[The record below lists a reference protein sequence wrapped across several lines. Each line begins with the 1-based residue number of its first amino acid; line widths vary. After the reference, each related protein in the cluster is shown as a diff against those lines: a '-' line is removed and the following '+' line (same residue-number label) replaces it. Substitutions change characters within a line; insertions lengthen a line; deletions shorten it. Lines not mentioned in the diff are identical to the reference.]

1 MEHKTRRQLLL
12 GALALVL
19 AAAAIYWLWPSPS
32 GPGAAT
38 SNPRAAAG
46 AGRQAGGGGPVLDV
60 HLDALNAA
68 RPTPA
73 ETERNLFRF
82 KPKAPPA
89 PPPTTR
95 PVNPQPAPPPTGPAG
110 TTGLAPIALKFFG
123 VVAPP
128 GKPKIAA
135 LSDGQGHTFYGRE
148 GDIIEGRYRIIRIGE
163 ESIEM
168 AYPDGRGRQTIRLTG
183 S

>member
-1 MEHKTRRQLLL
+1 MEPRARRQLLL
-12 GALALVL
+12 GVL
-19 AAAAIYWLWPSPS
+19 ACVIVAAAIYRLWPGPS
-32 GPGAAT
+32 APGATA
-38 SNPRAAAG
+38 SNPRGTAG
-46 AGRQAGGGGPVLDV
+46 AGRQAGNAGTGLDV
-60 HLDALNAA
+60 HLGALTAA
-68 RPTPA
+68 KPTPA

-82 KPKAPPA
+82 KPKAPPP
-89 PPPTTR
+89 PPPTER
-95 PVNPQPAPPPTGPAG
+95 PANPAPPRPAAPAG
-110 TTGLAPIALKFFG
+110 TSGMAPIALKFFG
-123 VVAPP
+123 VIAPP

-168 AYPDGRGRQTIRLTG
+168 SYPDGRGRQTIRLTG